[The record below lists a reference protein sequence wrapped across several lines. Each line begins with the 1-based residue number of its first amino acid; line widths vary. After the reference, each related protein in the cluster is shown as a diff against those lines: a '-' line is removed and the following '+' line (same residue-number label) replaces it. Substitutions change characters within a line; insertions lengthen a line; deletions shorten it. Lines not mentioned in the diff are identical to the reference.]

1 MEASL
6 FFSLPP
12 VNYYILGWQAL
23 QEVEQIKRNAKYL
36 LFKSCDIKR
45 VDHKYLLIWLSV
57 DSRQI
62 AKKKKK

>member
-45 VDHKYLLIWLSV
+45 ADHKYLLI
-57 DSRQI
+57 
-62 AKKKKK
+62 